1 MNQEFKTS
9 LKSADTEEH
18 IDIYFYRPI
27 GYQWARFFRMLHVTP
42 NVVTILSIFLGVG
55 AGICFYFD
63 DLAINILGI
72 FLLIWANVYDS
83 CDGQLARLT
92 NQKSALGRI
101 LDGAAGDFWF
111 VSIYFAISF
120 RLMPEWG
127 WKIWALC
134 IVAGFGCHAIQSRL
148 ADYYRQIHLFFLKGK
163 EGSELDDASK
173 QVELWKQMK
182 WKKEPVQKLF
192 QFFYKNYTL
201 GQERD
206 TPIFQIS
213 LEYLEDRSIPLLS
226 SRYSREICAK
236 DIRNSCLNSCVPTS
250 VRAVFH

>member
-1 MNQEFKTS
+1 MNQEFKAS

-92 NQKSALGRI
+92 GTPVPGRWA
-101 LDGAAGDFWF
+101 GAAPAAQPAPEAGPCAPDK
-111 VSIYFAISF
+111 AMPPDGLRRIS
-120 RLMPEWG
+120 
-127 WKIWALC
+127 
-134 IVAGFGCHAIQSRL
+134 
-148 ADYYRQIHLFFLKGK
+148 
-163 EGSELDDASK
+163 
-173 QVELWKQMK
+173 
-182 WKKEPVQKLF
+182 
-192 QFFYKNYTL
+192 
-201 GQERD
+201 
-206 TPIFQIS
+206 
-213 LEYLEDRSIPLLS
+213 
-226 SRYSREICAK
+226 
-236 DIRNSCLNSCVPTS
+236 
-250 VRAVFH
+250 

>member
-1 MNQEFKTS
+1 MNQEFKAS

-182 WKKEPVQKLF
+182 WKRSQCRNSSSSSTRTIPW
-192 QFFYKNYTL
+192 
-201 GQERD
+201 
-206 TPIFQIS
+206 
-213 LEYLEDRSIPLLS
+213 DRSGILLS

-236 DIRNSCLNSCVPTS
+236 DIRSSCLSSCVPTS